1 MNRQHFGDYQP
12 RGASRVSIPFTFGGA
27 LAQHPRSAA
36 PQILGNGD
44 DNVNAFDEAEVE
56 EELYNDNQVEYMLK
70 EREKEVVSQFEAE
83 QQLILKDRG
92 EISTKLTESSMHL
105 RRQKEVRT
113 GKIFHELNFR
123 YLTLKLKK
131 FKADV

>member
-1 MNRQHFGDYQP
+1 MNRQQFGDYQP
-12 RGASRVSIPFTFGGA
+12 RGASSVSIPFTFGGA
-27 LAQHPRSAA
+27 LAQHPRSAT
-36 PQILGNGD
+36 PQVLGNGD

-83 QQLILKDRG
+83 QQLILKDRS
-92 EISTKLTESSMHL
+92 EISTKLTESSMHS

-113 GKIFHELNFR
+113 GKIFHELSFR
-123 YLTLKLKK
+123 YLTFNLSRLLK
-131 FKADV
+131 